1 MTKPLILLVD
11 DDIDTLGLMEL
22 TLQTAEFEVISA
34 HNGQQALDAVKQ
46 HSFDAIL
53 LDIMM
58 PDLSGFDVMRILKHE
73 LEEVPPFVFLTAKN
87 LPEDRQMGE
96 GLGAAAYLTKPTTR
110 GHLLDAVQAA
120 LSSRSGA

>member
-1 MTKPLILLVD
+1 MGKPLILVVD

-22 TLQTAEFEVISA
+22 TLQTANFEVVSA
-34 HNGQQALDAVKQ
+34 RSGQQALDAAKQ
-46 HSFDAIL
+46 HQLDVIV

-73 LEEVPPFVFLTAKN
+73 QEQVPPVIFLTAKK
-87 LPEDRQMGE
+87 LPEDRETGE

-110 GHLLDAVQAA
+110 GQLLDAIRTA
-120 LSSRSGA
+120 LQQSPG